1 MQAMPGLEEA
11 CPVERRLGPRALGS
25 WIADVGPSC
34 ALPCRVLVVVGP
46 MPDQLSR
53 LVSGHQ
59 PAYVAFL
66 RRAQP
71 ELLRQAEE
79 AVDHELAETSGAAGA
94 LREARCERILLS
106 PWPVDCMCFTAL
118 PMFWPRL
125 FRKLS

>member
-1 MQAMPGLEEA
+1 MQAVPGLEEA

-34 ALPCRVLVVVGP
+34 ALPCRVPVVVGP

-66 RRAQP
+66 RPARP
-71 ELLRQAEE
+71 ELLRRLRQVEE
-79 AVDHELAETSGAAGA
+79 AVDHHCWKS
-94 LREARCERILLS
+94 S
-106 PWPVDCMCFTAL
+106 
-118 PMFWPRL
+118 PRL
-125 FRKLS
+125 RVQLVHCVKLDVKGYC